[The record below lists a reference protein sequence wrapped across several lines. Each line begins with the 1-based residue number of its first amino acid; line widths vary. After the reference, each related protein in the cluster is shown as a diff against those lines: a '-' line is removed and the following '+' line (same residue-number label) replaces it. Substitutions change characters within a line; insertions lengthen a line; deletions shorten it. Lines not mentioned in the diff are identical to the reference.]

1 MKKTVIIIVNIII
14 MVAILAFVVLYSD
27 SESKDSYQ
35 RQIEHFE
42 DTTVTMEHVTEN
54 YLEGEQRLCDTWAR
68 YINNESMTME
78 EAAEYIRSSHV
89 LENTSAHLVSLD
101 TLTGISTRP
110 KQGTDDDYTVS
121 YKKVGL
127 LEGTDWID
135 EIGKSINITRAY
147 TNPMNGEQS
156 LAFCDLVE
164 LRVPGSETSETAVL
178 LRVIPIS
185 MLEQKWVFPQTEL
198 ANAEIAMI
206 DANGDYILKGDSF
219 KNSSLFEFYKS
230 YNATDPESSG
240 ELFSKITSSTGSVS
254 MTNSHKQEC
263 ILAFTPV
270 SASAGWTMLGLV
282 PAKDLDVDTENW
294 LLIGVVSVGLLI
306 LFLFD
311 LLSILNLNRRLQTA
325 AREAESANKAKT
337 DFLSTMS
344 HDIRT
349 PMNAIIGLT
358 TSRQRKA
365 SEKSVWPATIC

>member
-68 YINNESMTME
+68 YINNKSMTME

-110 KQGTDDDYTVS
+110 KQGTDDDYAVS

-206 DANGDYILKGDSF
+206 DANGDYIGIGDTSWEAALRLAYGDHFINMRTYLIQNGLKD
-219 KNSSLFEFYKS
+219 
-230 YNATDPESSG
+230 
-240 ELFSKITSSTGSVS
+240 
-254 MTNSHKQEC
+254 
-263 ILAFTPV
+263 
-270 SASAGWTMLGLV
+270 LGLV
-282 PAKDLDVDTENW
+282 PTLEDLENYR
-294 LLIGVVSVGLLI
+294 IGRISKRLRS
-306 LFLFD
+306 D
-311 LLSILNLNRRLQTA
+311 WTHLNSKGYYSKGKGIYLKGVELGYW
-325 AREAESANKAKT
+325 S
-337 DFLSTMS
+337 
-344 HDIRT
+344 
-349 PMNAIIGLT
+349 
-358 TSRQRKA
+358 
-365 SEKSVWPATIC
+365 